1 MDPKL
6 AKANQSLLDEAES
19 SANENTSKLIEL
31 IKELISQTNNS
42 EGRAEQS
49 RIAIRNIRIDYIQVG
64 RSQKISLNKL
74 LLL

>member
-1 MDPKL
+1 LDPKL